1 MLANPRLATLK
12 GPKLIGVFTEL
23 GKKADFVEI
32 EGPCH
37 HVNFIMG
44 APSQDV
50 RPVLPVSGC
59 QVPIDIPWR
68 H

>member
-1 MLANPRLATLK
+1 VLANPRLATLK
-12 GPKLIGVFTEL
+12 GPKLIGIVTEL
-23 GKKADFVEI
+23 GKETDFVEV

-37 HVNFIMG
+37 NVDFIMG

-59 QVPIDIPWR
+59 QVPIDIPWW